1 MLPHGLRR
9 SLPTVYGLHYSQV
22 GHTSDNQY
30 LVHDMDLVCSHEVS
44 DCLSLF
50 FFFFSSLIGR
60 NMPYGTHSLIMASE
74 VFSSRCWK
82 SSSSSFCSQRTSEL
96 TEQVSPHL
104 GLNASAWPFNLLQLP
119 TVFSLLSLFISS
131 FLPVFIT
138 KSCLLMWLS
147 LKFGILLCQPP
158 E

>member
-1 MLPHGLRR
+1 
-9 SLPTVYGLHYSQV
+9 
-22 GHTSDNQY
+22 
-30 LVHDMDLVCSHEVS
+30 
-44 DCLSLF
+44 
-50 FFFFSSLIGR
+50 
-60 NMPYGTHSLIMASE
+60 MPYGTHSLIMASE